1 MIARGPAPL
10 RAAVRRERCPS
21 ENIYISI
28 FFNKISVN
36 PAIPQN
42 RHATLISEE
51 TMSTKAEAAR
61 INGVRSIG
69 PVTEEGKTT
78 SSRNSLTHG
87 LTSARVVLPHES
99 QEEFDHLEAGIAKH
113 FNPISELEREL
124 VHEMAAARWRLR
136 RIEEMEA
143 ALFQKFFREQQE
155 ALGTEA
161 DPIAIRQAAYV
172 ELAESK
178 SFRML
183 SRHQSQLRRAYEK
196 AWKEIE
202 ALKEQRREEEQ
213 ANLQNEPKR
222 RLTPAMIELLTA
234 PPVSRNTRFAPGSL
248 SAGPVRNHAV
258 AAGQ

>member
-1 MIARGPAPL
+1 
-10 RAAVRRERCPS
+10 
-21 ENIYISI
+21 
-28 FFNKISVN
+28 
-36 PAIPQN
+36 
-42 RHATLISEE
+42 
-51 TMSTKAEAAR
+51 MSNKAETAR
-61 INGVRSIG
+61 SNGAKSNG
-69 PVTEEGKTT
+69 PITEAGKAM
-78 SSRNSLTHG
+78 SSQNARTHG

-113 FNPISELEREL
+113 FSPVSELEHEL

-155 ALGTEA
+155 ALGAEA
-161 DPIAIRQAAYV
+161 DPVAVRQAAYV

-202 ALKEQRREEEQ
+202 ALKQQRRQEEQ
-213 ANLQNEPKR
+213 VNLQNEPKR
-222 RLTPAMIELLTA
+222 RLTPALLDLLTA
-234 PPVSRNTRFAPGSL
+234 PPVSRNTRFPPNSL
-248 SAGPVRNHAV
+248 SAGPVPNRAFT
-258 AAGQ
+258 AGR